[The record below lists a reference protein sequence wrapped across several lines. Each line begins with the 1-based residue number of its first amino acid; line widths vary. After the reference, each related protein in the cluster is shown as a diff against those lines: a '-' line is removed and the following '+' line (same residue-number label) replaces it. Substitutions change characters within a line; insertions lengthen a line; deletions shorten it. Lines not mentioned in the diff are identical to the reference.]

1 MSTIMKHNG
10 VVYSALTP
18 NMKGFHTAV
27 STSKSTC
34 QGMAGFKL
42 MKNIRP
48 RNKCDSFGTLAEFR
62 QLSPLFRLIVLY
74 TAHGR

>member
-1 MSTIMKHNG
+1 MSSIMKHNG

-18 NMKGFHTAV
+18 NMQGFHTAV

-42 MKNIRP
+42 MRGKLGLET
-48 RNKCDSFGTLAEFR
+48 SA
-62 QLSPLFRLIVLY
+62 IVSVL
-74 TAHGR
+74 